1 MKLTV
6 GQDLKPVYD
15 LIFRV
20 QRNYPQHLGN
30 IRRIVH
36 NVDRYIGQYNN
47 ALWQY
52 TRSPCDKYQDQA
64 QRALNSIAA
73 LLTVLE
79 RIELLG
85 YLSGNGQQRP

>member
-6 GQDLKPVYD
+6 GDDLKAVHE
-15 LIFRV
+15 LITRV
-20 QRNYPQHLGN
+20 RQHYPQHLGN
-30 IRRIVH
+30 IRKISH
-36 NVDRYIGQYNN
+36 NVDRYISEYHT

-52 TRSPCDKYQDQA
+52 TRSPCDKYRDQA
-64 QRALNSIAA
+64 QQALNSIAA